1 MVIEVYEK
9 KEIDIGL
16 LIEEIDESLKV
27 SEKEDFIRVDKET
40 AHNIYLVLNRICEEY
55 RYPKQQF
62 NFPPLY
68 QPGNQFLGYWY

>member
-16 LIEEIDESLKV
+16 LIEEIDESLKA

-40 AHNIYLVLNRICEEY
+40 AHNIYLVLKY

-68 QPGNQFLGYWY
+68 QPGNQFPRYWY